1 MRLSQVICAIRVNN
15 FCYKEEHY
23 YMCSKSFYTPLL
35 LGANLTSNTL
45 ETLRMEGSA
54 FKISLYLH
62 AKPIL
67 RNTTYLCNFFDL
79 HNIYFFN
86 FCMEISAEKKNSSK
100 KRKKNDISIYYL
112 VSINHQFEMTFCATV
127 VERSTYLAL
136 FDKTDKIFTITCS
149 LRADKNFFVIHI
161 GSLITL

>member
-1 MRLSQVICAIRVNN
+1 MHPHFRGIIIQSQPECSILGEVRLSQVICAIRANN
-15 FCYKEEHY
+15 FCYKEVHY
-23 YMCSKSFYTPLL
+23 YMAMYSKSFYSALL
-35 LGANLTSNTL
+35 WGANLTSNTL

-67 RNTTYLCNFFDL
+67 RNTTYLCNFFYL

-100 KRKKNDISIYYL
+100 KRKKMIL
-112 VSINHQFEMTFCATV
+112 VS
-127 VERSTYLAL
+127 
-136 FDKTDKIFTITCS
+136 TI
-149 LRADKNFFVIHI
+149 
-161 GSLITL
+161 